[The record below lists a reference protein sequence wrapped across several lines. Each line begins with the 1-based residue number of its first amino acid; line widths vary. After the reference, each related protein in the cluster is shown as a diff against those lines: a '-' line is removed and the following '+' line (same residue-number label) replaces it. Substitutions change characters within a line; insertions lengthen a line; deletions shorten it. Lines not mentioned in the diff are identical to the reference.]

1 MFEKIIIYIAESE
14 LFNLYINSSISKNW
28 FVIAFITLL
37 LLTILDLTFNKPDSQ
52 ILAFFRLIKQLDLK
66 SKFIYEKEGLKWLEK

>member
-28 FVIAFITLL
+28 FVIAFIALL

-52 ILAFFRLIKQLDLK
+52 ILAFFRLIKQVDLK
-66 SKFIYEKEGLKWLEK
+66 SKFIYEKEGLK

>member
-66 SKFIYEKEGLKWLEK
+66 SKFIYEKEGLK